1 MKRPPTVSVIYGTR
15 PEAIKTAPLV
25 MALRRHTELRVSVVN
40 VGQHRESLM
49 LIPPALRTEVDYK
62 FDISGGLTLSAIST
76 SAWQTVAGVL
86 TGGTAD
92 AVVVQGDT
100 SVAFSSALA
109 ALYTRTPV
117 IHLEAG
123 LRTWNLDSPFPEE
136 AHRKMISGIARLH
149 LAPTTT
155 ARANLL
161 REGLPA
167 RDVRVVGNTSI
178 DACRIAL
185 AAWERA
191 RSALPD
197 ALLDDRRPIV
207 TFTTHRRE
215 NWDRVKDFA
224 LAVGRLAA
232 GCPGTSF
239 VLPLHPNHLVTDVMA
254 GATSHLPNVHLLGPL
269 PYDDMI
275 RLLTRTWVLVTDSGG
290 LQEEAAFL
298 GVPTVVIRDTTERP
312 EGLRAGVAVL
322 AGTDGAVIEGLT
334 RKLLDSPEDHR
345 RMARPSTCYGD
356 GHAGE
361 KAAGAISEFVSGLRR
376 THRTPGLRGTARGA

>member
-15 PEAIKTAPLV
+15 PEAIKMAPLV
-25 MALRRHTELRVSVVN
+25 MALRRHTELCVSVVN
-40 VGQHRESLM
+40 VGQHKESLM
-49 LIPPALRTEVDYK
+49 LVPPALRTDVDYQ

-76 SAWQTVAGVL
+76 RAWQAVAGVL
-86 TGGTAD
+86 TGGAAD

-149 LAPTTT
+149 LAPTRT
-155 ARANLL
+155 AQGNLL
-161 REGLPA
+161 REGLAA

-185 AAWERA
+185 AAWDRA
-191 RSALPD
+191 RSRMPD
-197 ALLDDRRPIV
+197 SLLDDPRAIV

-232 GCPGTSF
+232 GYPGISF
-239 VLPLHPNHLVTDVMA
+239 VLPLHPNRLVTDVMA
-254 GATSHLPNVHLLGPL
+254 GATAHLPNVHLLGPL

-275 RLLTRTWVLVTDSGG
+275 KLLTRTWVLVTDSGG

-322 AGTDGAVIEGLT
+322 AGIDAAVIEGLT

-356 GHAGE
+356 GRAGE
-361 KAAGAISEFVSGLRR
+361 KAALAITEFVSGLR
-376 THRTPGLRGTARGA
+376 